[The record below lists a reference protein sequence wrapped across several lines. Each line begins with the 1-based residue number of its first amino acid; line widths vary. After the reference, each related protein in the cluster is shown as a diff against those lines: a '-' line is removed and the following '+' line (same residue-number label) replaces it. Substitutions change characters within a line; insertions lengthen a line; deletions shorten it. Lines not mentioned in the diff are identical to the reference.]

1 MTAAIAAASAAPA
14 ANPASAKTPGIAE
27 NFQAFLTLLT
37 TQLRNQSPL
46 DPMDT
51 NQFTQQLVAF
61 AGVEQ
66 QIRTNDTLTGLVAAT
81 TTGTTASALA
91 LVGAE
96 VTADG
101 SLATLG
107 ANGATWRVSAPA
119 RGEANFTV
127 RDASGN
133 VVAAFARGLA
143 AGAQDIAWDGTGADG
158 TRLPAG
164 DYTLSATFRD
174 SSGRAGDIDMTLTGT
189 VSRVS
194 LREGTP
200 WLALGGVELPL
211 SRVTAVSRPASG

>member
-1 MTAAIAAASAAPA
+1 MTSAIAAASAAPA
-14 ANPASAKTPGIAE
+14 ATPATGRTPGIAQ
-27 NFQAFLTLLT
+27 NFQSFLTLLT

-66 QIRTNDTLTGLVAAT
+66 QISTNDTLKGLVAAT
-81 TTGTTASALA
+81 TAGTTASALA
-91 LVGAE
+91 LVGAQ

-101 SLATLG
+101 SVATLG

-119 RGEANFTV
+119 RGEAGFTV

-133 VVAAFARGLA
+133 VVAAFARNLA
-143 AGAQDIAWDGTGADG
+143 AGAQEIAWDGTGADG

-174 SSGRAGDIDMTLTGT
+174 SSGRAGDLDMSLTGT

-194 LREGTP
+194 LRDGTP
-200 WLALGGVELPL
+200 WLALGGVDLPL
-211 SRVTAVSRPASG
+211 SRVIAVSRPADG